1 MPAVNPARL
10 DQQIEELILFSSDPE
25 KFTKECLELFEFY
38 SDRTK
43 RPPRAADL
51 TSGPSMGVS
60 RPVIRRVGLEV
71 NEALR
76 EDPALDWE
84 AIARRL
90 WDSEF
95 REPRMIAVGIIGEHA
110 QPVIREMVE
119 AWALDC
125 GDELLFQLLASTGL
139 ARVRRDHVAHFFS
152 WVSGWVHSS
161 TNRLRYFGLLCIET
175 ALDETKTEHLPEIL
189 DTLHGASENARSD
202 TRIALDRIIG
212 KAAKVSPQEVARFLI
227 DEFEGEVTGADRLIR
242 ATHEQFPPSQRERLD
257 ALLQN

>member
-10 DQQIEELILFSSDPE
+10 DQQIEELIRFAPDPE

-51 TSGPSMGVS
+51 TSGPYMGVS
-60 RPVIRRVGLEV
+60 NPVVRRVGLAV
-71 NEALR
+71 NEALQ

-84 AIARRL
+84 AIARGL

-95 REPRMIAVGIIGEHA
+95 REPRMVAVGIVGHHA
-110 QPVIREMVE
+110 QPIIGEMVE
-119 AWALDC
+119 TWALDC
-125 GDELLFQLLASTGL
+125 GDETVFQLLASTGL
-139 ARVRRDHVAHFFS
+139 ERVRREHTKHFYS
-152 WVSGWVHSS
+152 WASGWINSS

-175 ALDETKTEHLPEIL
+175 ALDETKTEQLPAIL
-189 DTLHGASENARSD
+189 DALHGTSENARSD

-212 KAAKVSPQEVARFLI
+212 KTARISPQEAARFLI
-227 DEFEGEVTGADRLIR
+227 DEFEGEVPGADRLIR
-242 ATHEQFPPSQRERLD
+242 ATSAQFPPSQRNRLNV
-257 ALLQN
+257 LLGS